1 MIVASCLNPIPAA
14 SSHPLNH
21 FHRRP
26 ASPLVPLE
34 MPLANLRIDR
44 KATGQFITVA
54 AVVLIGV
61 MALPLNHEVDA
72 ADLSVRPPDSLQQE
86 WNDMMLAGRFGRID
100 NGQVTKVEPD
110 NSLSD
115 PSTSRPDPG
124 WVFEAPMTIWGIAVY
139 DLRERR
145 FLMSH
150 GGWVLEGGLLRRIN
164 IGDVRIELYGKTI
177 RRHEP
182 YLNPWPHVYFNNES
196 WSFGHEFFLLL
207 RSKDHDQALILRKWV
222 VADSYDG
229 YGGGLGRSGPRGFL
243 EYDQF
248 SQIVTVKV
256 MNGHYAGL
264 FIERVDVTDALPK

>member
-1 MIVASCLNPIPAA
+1 M
-14 SSHPLNH
+14 
-21 FHRRP
+21 
-26 ASPLVPLE
+26 VPLE
-34 MPLANLRIDR
+34 MPLANLRTDR
-44 KATGQFITVA
+44 KAIGQFITA
-54 AVVLIGV
+54 AVVVLIGI
-61 MALPLNHEVDA
+61 MALPLSDEAAA
-72 ADLSVRPPDSLQQE
+72 ADLSVRPPESLQQV

-264 FIERVDVTDALPK
+264 FIERVDVTDALAK